1 MPGKLEQNVHG
12 GAGHGRGVG
21 TRPPLARRGRRSGV
35 DYPRGQQ
42 GGGPRRRARLRRQ
55 HARDTGRRCSCAG
68 HIPRRVRAEAPRGRE
83 ALEAPAVSPKKRR
96 RGPPAG
102 ARLVYASRAPARGP
116 RLRFLGDADGA
127 SSASFPCGASAR
139 TRRGMPAPRTRGAVP
154 CRARASTAPPRRL
167 AALVLH
173 PVVLSVLWSSYQG
186 QGHIKMLSI
195 SATFRRVTCLSA
207 VAK

>member
-1 MPGKLEQNVHG
+1 MADGHLLARYQFPLSTPGFQR
-12 GAGHGRGVG
+12 A
-21 TRPPLARRGRRSGV
+21 RPPLAAAEPVGV
-35 DYPRGQQ
+35 
-42 GGGPRRRARLRRQ
+42 AV
-55 HARDTGRRCSCAG
+55 G
-68 HIPRRVRAEAPRGRE
+68 HSV
-83 ALEAPAVSPKKRR
+83 
-96 RGPPAG
+96 
-102 ARLVYASRAPARGP
+102 VYASRAPARGP